1 MSRILLLALLLAVAV
16 PARAGLFGKSPAQ
29 AATEA
34 QREQLPAVTI
44 WVDALGGAKL
54 RGRVQRI
61 APAAGSEFAVLK
73 PDNATGNFVKVP
85 QRIGVYIRVNPGQK
99 LAARLR
105 PGMSVETR
113 VETGR

>member
-44 WVDALGGAKL
+44 WVDATWGFRKGGAANDLSAAHKAFYDA
-54 RGRVQRI
+54 GYHVVSVQPYI
-61 APAAGSEFAVLK
+61 ENGDLQGF
-73 PDNATGNFVKVP
+73 FVTYERK
-85 QRIGVYIRVNPGQK
+85 
-99 LAARLR
+99 
-105 PGMSVETR
+105 
-113 VETGR
+113 